1 MDKLTGIHAV
11 KEALEARRPID
22 RIAIAKGRQD
32 TRVEEIEQL
41 ARKQGVPVRFEDR
54 GQLDRLANSKDHQ
67 GVVALAA
74 ARAAA
79 SLEDILANANA
90 GHGQLGLI
98 VLLDGVEDPHN
109 LGAIIRT
116 TLAAGAH
123 GVVIPERR
131 AAGLTDTVARAS
143 AGALAHLPVAKVTNL
158 VRTMEELKDAG
169 YWLVG
174 LDEQGDKN
182 YTEVDYTS
190 PVGIVLG
197 SEGQG
202 LHELTGKRCDF
213 VVSLPTTGPIKS
225 LNVSVA
231 AGVVL
236 FEAIRQQ
243 VVANDHTLARFDGV
257 FVDFER
263 VRAVFQGIGDARGL
277 GRELLRFSNGNKPG
291 AQLVRQNRSKNE
303 AARFDPRYHVNRV
316 ALVVFE

>member
-11 KEALEARRPID
+11 KEALEAQRPID

-32 TRVEEIEQL
+32 TRIEEIVQL
-41 ARKQGVPVRFEDR
+41 ARQQGVPVRFEER

-67 GVVALAA
+67 GVVT
-74 ARAAA
+74 
-79 SLEDILANANA
+79 LEDILAQGNK
-90 GHGQLGLI
+90 GRGQAGLI

-109 LGAIIRT
+109 LGAIVRT
-116 TLAAGAH
+116 ALAAGAH

-131 AAGLTDTVARAS
+131 AAGLTDTVARSS

-158 VRTMEELKDAG
+158 ARTMEQLKEAG

-174 LDEQGDKN
+174 LDEEADKS
-182 YTEVDYTS
+182 YTEADYTS

-202 LHELTGKRCDF
+202 LHELTRKRCDF
-213 VVSLPTTGPIKS
+213 VVSLPTTGPVKS

-236 FEAIRQQ
+236 FEALRQRT
-243 VVANDHTLARFDGV
+243 AAM
-257 FVDFER
+257 
-263 VRAVFQGIGDARGL
+263 
-277 GRELLRFSNGNKPG
+277 
-291 AQLVRQNRSKNE
+291 RSK
-303 AARFDPRYHVNRV
+303 
-316 ALVVFE
+316 